1 MPSQDDIADQQAL
14 LLAHRQTL
22 NYYLKQRAHRG
33 DADLSPAAAHDIR
46 AARADI
52 QRIKTALRSWGEEV
66 EDHPDDA
73 DSNAIPDTTEVE
85 PEVSRIPFHTLRW
98 LRILTLYAI
107 AMLTVVAT
115 EYVIP
120 TTKPLINNET
130 QTNALQSV
138 ISQPSWASIATAFM
152 AIISGGLLWNLLN
165 LLLRWSFHRGGSK
178 HEPYGFPAFIWG
190 FITNTPVILF
200 AILIAYEYSV
210 SSFDRAIAIAST
222 TFWYAL
228 FSGLGAYLFYH
239 YQFRQYI
246 ETKKLSYGSQELIIV
261 AIWSIILSASTCIP
275 LLLQSFMHS
284 SIINARLSLLQ
295 IPFALLLSVS
305 SVIASFFVARSTAAV
320 ELLRGVFTGIALRA
334 GLFIA
339 LLIALY

>member
-1 MPSQDDIADQQAL
+1 MPSQDDIADQQAI

-22 NYYLKQRAHRG
+22 AHYLKQRAQTG
-33 DADLSPAAAHDIR
+33 DAYLPPAAMHGIR
-46 AARADI
+46 TARADI
-52 QRIKTALRSWGEEV
+52 QRVKATLRSWGEEV
-66 EDHPDDA
+66 EDHPDDNDDA
-73 DSNAIPDTTEVE
+73 LPDTTGAR

-98 LRILTLYAI
+98 SRILALYAI

-115 EYVIP
+115 EYVFP
-120 TTKPLINNET
+120 TIKPLTNKAT
-130 QTNALQSV
+130 PTNALQLV
-138 ISQPSWASIATAFM
+138 ISQPSWATIAAAGM
-152 AIISGGLLWNLLN
+152 AILAGGLLWNLLN
-165 LLLRWSFHRGGSK
+165 LLLRWSFHTGGSK

-210 SSFDRAIAIAST
+210 SSFDVAIAIVST

-246 ETKKLSYGSQELIIV
+246 ETRKLSYGSQELIIV

-295 IPFALLLSVS
+295 IPFALTLSVL
-305 SVIASFFVARSTAAV
+305 SVIASFFIARSTAAV
-320 ELLRGVFTGIALRA
+320 ELLRGTLTGIALRA